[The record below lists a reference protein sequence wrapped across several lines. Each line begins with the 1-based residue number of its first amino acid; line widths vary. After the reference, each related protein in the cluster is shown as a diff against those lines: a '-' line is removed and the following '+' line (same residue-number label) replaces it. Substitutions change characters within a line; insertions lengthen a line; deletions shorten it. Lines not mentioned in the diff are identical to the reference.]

1 MAKNRLVS
9 LCTSWSLRYP
19 LCLISL
25 ITNKLA
31 ANSVTI
37 ADFIVIP
44 TCFFSRREVEKWSTL
59 RTRFFFFVC
68 WRFKR
73 PFFFCKAHDY
83 WRTWAAG
90 KHGTQNNAI
99 SFWNKS
105 TLSSKF
111 GVIFNVDTIF
121 FSRLFDSVN
130 ENLLIGDTRMKETI
144 GIRHVWICLWRL
156 YIPRILFAN
165 QYRHITRR
173 T

>member
-19 LCLISL
+19 PCLISL

-59 RTRFFFFVC
+59 RTRFFFVC

-90 KHGTQNNAI
+90 KHGTKNNAI

-111 GVIFNVDTIF
+111 GVIFDVDTIF
-121 FSRLFDSVN
+121 FFSVVRLCQRELTYWWHKN
-130 ENLLIGDTRMKETI
+130 ERNNWYSPCMDLFMSPLYSKDLIR
-144 GIRHVWICLWRL
+144 
-156 YIPRILFAN
+156 
-165 QYRHITRR
+165 
-173 T
+173 

>member
-1 MAKNRLVS
+1 MITALS
-9 LCTSWSLRYP
+9 TLFLIITSW
-19 LCLISL
+19 
-25 ITNKLA
+25 
-31 ANSVTI
+31 
-37 ADFIVIP
+37 
-44 TCFFSRREVEKWSTL
+44 L
-59 RTRFFFFVC
+59 RTQWPSPILLSSLLVFFLGVRSKNGRPFAHGFFFVC

-111 GVIFNVDTIF
+111 GVIFDVDTIF

-144 GIRHVWICLWRL
+144 GIRHVWICLCRL

>member
-19 LCLISL
+19 PCLISL

-44 TCFFSRREVEKWSTL
+44 TCFFSRREVEKWSTPSHTVFFL
-59 RTRFFFFVC
+59 FAEGLSDLFSFAKLMIIDELELQGSRT
-68 WRFKR
+68 K
-73 PFFFCKAHDY
+73 
-83 WRTWAAG
+83 
-90 KHGTQNNAI
+90 NNAI
-99 SFWNKS
+99 SFWNK
-105 TLSSKF
+105 T
-111 GVIFNVDTIF
+111 GVIFDVDTIF

-144 GIRHVWICLWRL
+144 GIRHVWICLCRL

>member
-19 LCLISL
+19 PCLISL

-59 RTRFFFFVC
+59 RTRFFFVC

-73 PFFFCKAHDY
+73 PFFFCKARDY

-90 KHGTQNNAI
+90 KHGTKNNAI

-111 GVIFNVDTIF
+111 GVIFDVDTIF
-121 FSRLFDSVN
+121 FLGCSTLSTRTY
-130 ENLLIGDTRMKETI
+130 LLVTQEWKKQLVVATYGFVYVAFIFQGSYSLI
-144 GIRHVWICLWRL
+144 NIAI
-156 YIPRILFAN
+156 
-165 QYRHITRR
+165 
-173 T
+173 

>member
-19 LCLISL
+19 PCLISL

-44 TCFFSRREVEKWSTL
+44 TCFFFPAWGRKMVDPSHTV
-59 RTRFFFFVC
+59 FFFVC

-90 KHGTQNNAI
+90 KHGTKNNAI

-111 GVIFNVDTIF
+111 GVIFDVDTFFFLGCSTLSTRTYLLVTQEWKKQLVFATYGFVYVAFIF
-121 FSRLFDSVN
+121 QGSYS
-130 ENLLIGDTRMKETI
+130 LINI
-144 GIRHVWICLWRL
+144 AI
-156 YIPRILFAN
+156 
-165 QYRHITRR
+165 
-173 T
+173 

>member
-19 LCLISL
+19 PCLISL

-59 RTRFFFFVC
+59 RTRFFFVC

-90 KHGTQNNAI
+90 KNGTKNNAI
-99 SFWNKS
+99 SFWSKS

-111 GVIFNVDTIF
+111 GVCYIRRWHNFF
-121 FSRLFDSVN
+121 FSVVRLCQRELTDWWHKN
-130 ENLLIGDTRMKETI
+130 ERNNWYSPCMDLFMSPLYSKNL
-144 GIRHVWICLWRL
+144 IR
-156 YIPRILFAN
+156 
-165 QYRHITRR
+165 
-173 T
+173 

>member
-19 LCLISL
+19 PCLISL

-44 TCFFSRREVEKWSTL
+44 TCFFSRREVEKWSTPL
-59 RTRFFFFVC
+59 HTVFLLFAEGLSDLFSFAKLMIFDELELQGSMGLKTTPSRFETKLVL
-68 WRFKR
+68 
-73 PFFFCKAHDY
+73 Y
-83 WRTWAAG
+83 
-90 KHGTQNNAI
+90 
-99 SFWNKS
+99 S
-105 TLSSKF
+105 TLTQF
-111 GVIFNVDTIF
+111 F

-144 GIRHVWICLWRL
+144 GIRHVWICLCRL